1 MKVTSDAFH
10 SFQTKINEQKGSCRM
25 ARIPCAFAFPPFYT
39 TAVREAMGLW
49 DCRLPVDSDISD
61 SLIIVEVEGL

>member
-1 MKVTSDAFH
+1 
-10 SFQTKINEQKGSCRM
+10 M
-25 ARIPCAFAFPPFYT
+25 ARIPCAFAFPAFYT